1 MGMLS
6 VIIPMYNGEKNI
18 ETTIKYIQASEYK
31 DLEII
36 IVNDGSTDNSL
47 DIVTNMQCKDS
58 RIVIY
63 SKNNGGVASA
73 REYGAA
79 RAKGDFICFVDQ
91 DESGCGLK
99 SIVHSI

>member
-1 MGMLS
+1 
-6 VIIPMYNGEKNI
+6 
-18 ETTIKYIQASEYK
+18 
-31 DLEII
+31 
-36 IVNDGSTDNSL
+36 
-47 DIVTNMQCKDS
+47 MQCKDS